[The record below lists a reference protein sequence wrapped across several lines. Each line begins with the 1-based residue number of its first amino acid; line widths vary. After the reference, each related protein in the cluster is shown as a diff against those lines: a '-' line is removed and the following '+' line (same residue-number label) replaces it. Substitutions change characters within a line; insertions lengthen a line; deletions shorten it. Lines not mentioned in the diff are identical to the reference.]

1 MSTAVPTHLFRP
13 RQSGWAMALR
23 IAGVVAVFVALYYL
37 PYVLQTRTLFGVRLS
52 NMQLLNIGLSQ
63 VNLMLI
69 SIIGAVS
76 LNYLTGCAGLVSVG
90 HAAFFAL
97 GSMAAAATGMHL
109 KLPFV
114 ATLVAAM
121 LAGAIAGVVAGLPSL
136 RVRGLYFVLSTLAIH
151 FIVVFVFAEYQYAF
165 HDVTGVAMGDAMI
178 GSFEIDSGI
187 KWYFFLLPIAAASC
201 LLMHNTLLHREGRA
215 VLAMRDNELAA
226 ASAGIDVRILK
237 LKVFAFSSAFASLA
251 GALQAYYLTN
261 VAAEMYSLN
270 FAIQFI
276 AMIIV
281 GGMGTVGGGV
291 IGAIVWL
298 LLPSVLMGAATEMK
312 SGPGGFAQF
321 LLANRPQIVNLIF
334 GSIVALI
341 LIFAPHGIAGFLR
354 GRMQKLTRMVSRR
367 RGAA

>member
-13 RQSGWAMALR
+13 HRTALGSALR
-23 IAGVVAVFVALYYL
+23 VLGVAALLGVLLYL
-37 PYVLQTRTLFGVRLS
+37 PYVLQSRTLFGVRMS

-63 VNLMLI
+63 VNLTLI

-97 GSMAAAATGMHL
+97 GSMAAAATGMHM
-109 KLPFV
+109 KLPFF
-114 ATLVAAM
+114 ATLGAAM

-165 HDVTGVAMGDAMI
+165 HDVTGVAMGDAKI

-187 KWYFFLLPIAAASC
+187 KWYFFLLPIAALSC

-226 ASAGIDVRILK
+226 AAAGIDVRILK

-298 LLPSVLMGAATEMK
+298 LLPSVLMGAAMEMK
-312 SGPGGFAQF
+312 SGPGGVAQF
-321 LLANRPQIVNLIF
+321 LLANRPQVVNLIF

-341 LIFAPHGIAGFLR
+341 LIFAPHGIAGVLR
-354 GRMQKLTRMVSRR
+354 TRFAHFSRLLTKKR
-367 RGAA
+367 AA

>member
-1 MSTAVPTHLFRP
+1 MSNGVTAYLVRLRHNALPTT
-13 RQSGWAMALR
+13 LR
-23 IAGVVAVFVALYYL
+23 VIGVAVLLAILLYL
-37 PYVLQTRTLFGVRLS
+37 PYVLQFRSIFGVRLS

-63 VNLMLI
+63 VNLTLI

-97 GSMAAAATGMHL
+97 GSMVAAATGMHL
-109 KLPFV
+109 KLPFL

-121 LAGAIAGVVAGLPSL
+121 LAGAMAGVVAGLPSL

-165 HDVTGVAMGDAMI
+165 HDVTGVAVGDAKI

-187 KWYFFLLPIAAASC
+187 KWYFFLLPITVLSC
-201 LLMHNTLLHREGRA
+201 LLMRNTLFHREGRA

-226 ASAGIDVRILK
+226 AAAGIDVRILK

-251 GALQAYYLTN
+251 GALQAYYLSN

-276 AMIIV
+276 AIIIV
-281 GGMGTVGGGV
+281 GGMGTIGGGV

-298 LLPSVLMGAATEMK
+298 LLPSILMGAATEVK
-312 SGPGGFAQF
+312 SGPGDFASF
-321 LLANRPQIVNLIF
+321 LLAHRPQIVNLIF

-341 LIFAPHGIAGFLR
+341 LIFVPHGIAGFLR
-354 GRMQKLTRMVSRR
+354 PLWQRMIGGLPWRGRT
-367 RGAA
+367 

>member
-1 MSTAVPTHLFRP
+1 MSSAVPNALVRP
-13 RQSGWAMALR
+13 QHTALR
-23 IAGVVAVFVALYYL
+23 TMLRVIGVAVLLVALLYL
-37 PYVLQTRTLFGVRLS
+37 PYVLQSRSLFGVRLS

-63 VNLMLI
+63 VNLTLI

-109 KLPFV
+109 KLPFL

-165 HDVTGVAMGDAMI
+165 HDVTGVALGDAKI

-187 KWYFFLLPIAAASC
+187 KWYFLLLPVAALSC
-201 LLMHNTLLHREGRA
+201 LLMRNTLIHREGRA

-226 ASAGIDVRILK
+226 AAAGVDVRILK

-261 VAAEMYSLN
+261 VAAEMYSIN

-281 GGMGTVGGGV
+281 GGMGTIGGGV

-298 LLPSVLMGAATEMK
+298 LLPSILMGAATELK

-321 LLANRPQIVNLIF
+321 LLANRPQVVNLIF

-354 GRMQKLTRMVSRR
+354 SLWQRMIRLIQQRKR
-367 RGAA
+367 A

>member
-1 MSTAVPTHLFRP
+1 MSNGVTAYLVRLRHNALPTT
-13 RQSGWAMALR
+13 LR
-23 IAGVVAVFVALYYL
+23 VIGVAVLLAILLYL
-37 PYVLQTRTLFGVRLS
+37 PYVLQFRSIFGVRLS

-63 VNLMLI
+63 VNLTLI

-76 LNYLTGCAGLVSVG
+76 LNYLT
-90 HAAFFAL
+90 AFFAL
-97 GSMAAAATGMHL
+97 GSMVAAATGMHL
-109 KLPFV
+109 KLPFL

-121 LAGAIAGVVAGLPSL
+121 LAGAMAGVVAGLPSL

-165 HDVTGVAMGDAMI
+165 HDVTGVAVGDAKI

-187 KWYFFLLPIAAASC
+187 KWYFFLLPITVLSC
-201 LLMHNTLLHREGRA
+201 LLMRNTLFHREGRA

-226 ASAGIDVRILK
+226 AAAGIDVRILK

-251 GALQAYYLTN
+251 GALQAYYLSN

-276 AMIIV
+276 AIIIV
-281 GGMGTVGGGV
+281 GGMGTIGGGV

-298 LLPSVLMGAATEMK
+298 LLPSILMGAATEVK
-312 SGPGGFAQF
+312 SGPGDFASF
-321 LLANRPQIVNLIF
+321 LLAHRPQIVNLIF

-354 GRMQKLTRMVSRR
+354 PLWQRMIGGLPWRGRT
-367 RGAA
+367 

>member
-13 RQSGWAMALR
+13 RHKVLRAFMRLFSVAALL
-23 IAGVVAVFVALYYL
+23 AALLYL
-37 PYVLQTRTLFGVRLS
+37 PYVLQSRTLFGLRLS
-52 NMQLLNIGLSQ
+52 NIQLLNIGLSQ
-63 VNLMLI
+63 VNLTLI

-97 GSMAAAATGMHL
+97 GSMAAAATGLHL
-109 KLPFV
+109 KLPFL

-165 HDVTGVAMGDAMI
+165 HDVTGVALGDATI

-187 KWYFFLLPIAAASC
+187 KWYFFLLPIAVLSC
-201 LLMHNTLLHREGRA
+201 LLMRNTLFHREGRA

-226 ASAGIDVRILK
+226 AAVGIDVRILK

-281 GGMGTVGGGV
+281 GGMGTIGGGV

-298 LLPSVLMGAATEMK
+298 LLPSILMGAATEFK
-312 SGPGGFAQF
+312 SGPSGFAQF

-341 LIFAPHGIAGFLR
+341 LIFAPHGIAGFIRSLWQRVTRLFPRLR
-354 GRMQKLTRMVSRR
+354 R
-367 RGAA
+367 A

>member
-1 MSTAVPTHLFRP
+1 MSSAVPTYLFQP
-13 RQSGWAMALR
+13 RNTVWRTALHVIGVMALL
-23 IAGVVAVFVALYYL
+23 ATLLYL
-37 PYVLQTRTLFGVRLS
+37 PYVLQSRSLFGVRLS

-63 VNLMLI
+63 VNLTLI

-97 GSMAAAATGMHL
+97 GSMAAAVTGMHV
-109 KLPFV
+109 KLPFL

-121 LAGAIAGVVAGLPSL
+121 LAGALAGVVAGLPSL

-151 FIVVFVFAEYQYAF
+151 FIVVFIFAEYQYAF
-165 HDVTGVAMGDAMI
+165 HDVTGVALGDAKI
-178 GSFEIDSGI
+178 GSFEIDTGI
-187 KWYFFLLPIAAASC
+187 KWYFFLLPIAALSC
-201 LLMHNTLLHREGRA
+201 WLMRNTLFHREGRA

-226 ASAGIDVRILK
+226 AAAGIDVRILK

-281 GGMGTVGGGV
+281 GGMGTIGGGV

-298 LLPSVLMGAATEMK
+298 LLPSILMGAATELK

-321 LLANRPQIVNLIF
+321 LLANRPQVVNLIF

-341 LIFAPHGIAGFLR
+341 LIFAPHGFAGFLR
-354 GRMQKLTRMVSRR
+354 SLWQRMMRLLPSRGR
-367 RGAA
+367 A